1 MKPNKLTTLVGNAVT
16 FADEHKREFMLGS
29 AIAGTILTAVT
40 SWRAGIKAEKILAKQ
55 KVKMEGLKA
64 FEESDPDLYKE
75 ERNKVVLETVKELT
89 PVVAPVALSAGGTIV
104 SVIGG
109 YKVASNQIAVLSGLY
124 SMSEKAFA
132 DYRGKTK
139 ELAGPKKDQE
149 IRDAVNADKIAS
161 NPPISNYITQTGH
174 GSVLC
179 YDDYSGRYFY
189 CDPEYIR
196 KVVND
201 INEQLHG
208 DIYVSLNEFYDKLN
222 LGNCKLGDDI
232 GFCEED
238 GNVTISFSAT
248 LATIGDRDN
257 IPCLVLNYDV
267 SPKYGFGDF
276 TGHAWRYRR

>member
-1 MKPNKLTTLVGNAVT
+1 MKPNKLTTLANNAFK

-40 SWRAGIKAEKILAKQ
+40 SWRAGVKAEKILEKQ

-64 FEESDPDLYKE
+64 FEESDPELYQE
-75 ERNKVVLETVKELT
+75 EKRKVTIDTVKELA
-89 PVVAPVALSAGGTIV
+89 PVVAPVVLSAGGTIV

-109 YKVASNQIAVLSGLY
+109 YKVASNQIAVLSSLY
-124 SMSEKAFA
+124 SMSEKAYA
-132 DYRGKTK
+132 DYKGKTK
-139 ELAGPKKDQE
+139 ELIGPKKEQE
-149 IRDAVNADKIAS
+149 ISDSVNADKIAA
-161 NPPISNYITQTGH
+161 NPPIGNYIIQTGH

-189 CDPEYIR
+189 SDPEYIR

-208 DIYVSLNEFYDKLN
+208 DYYVSLNDFFER
-222 LGNCKLGDDI
+222 LGLSNCKLGEDI

-238 GNVTISFSAT
+238 GNLSVAFSAT
-248 LATIGDRDN
+248 LTSIGDKDN
-257 IPCLVLNYDV
+257 IPCLVLTYDV

-276 TGHAWRYRR
+276 SGRFRR